1 MSPLARVAP
10 VTEDI
15 LPFLA
20 GALLVV
26 FLFGVW
32 MFWHTHRELR
42 ELRRSTQLMVE
53 ALERQLEAVR
63 AEGRSGQDALRGE
76 VGELSAQVKIDVVEL
91 RAGVA
96 AEVQQLGRE
105 VGRQL
110 HDGMRLIQDAHT
122 TVGERLD
129 RAARVVGEVH
139 GSLGK
144 LGEAIRRVI
153 EVGRDIQG
161 LEQVLRSPK
170 VRGGLGETL
179 LGELLAQMLP
189 REHYAL
195 QHGFRTGERVD
206 AVVRIGERVI
216 PVDAKF
222 PLENFRRFL
231 AEPEEDRRR
240 PFRRAFARDVKA
252 RVDEIAKKYILPDE
266 GTFDFALMYVPA
278 ENVYYEIVVR
288 DDEGEDE
295 PIATYALSRRVVPV
309 SPNSLYAY
317 LQVIVLGLRGLEIEA
332 NARAIQDDLGRLGG
346 DLGRVRDHMGKL
358 GGHLGNAQR
367 QFEDAQRDLDRF
379 EAKLEQV
386 ERKGD
391 RGGWAEVS
399 Q

>member
-1 MSPLARVAP
+1 
-10 VTEDI
+10 VTDDI
-15 LPFLA
+15 LPFLG

-26 FLFGVW
+26 LLLGVW

-42 ELRRSTQLMVE
+42 ELRSSTLPMVE
-53 ALERQLEAVR
+53 ALERQLDAVR
-63 AEGRSGQDALRGE
+63 AEGRSGQNALRGE
-76 VGELSAQVKIDVVEL
+76 VGDLSARVRIALVEL

-96 AEVQQLGRE
+96 AEVQELARQ

-129 RAARVVGEVH
+129 RAARVVGEVQ

-144 LGEAIRRVI
+144 LGEATQRVI

-222 PLENFRRFL
+222 PLENFRRLL

-288 DDEGEDE
+288 GDEGEDE

-317 LQVIVLGLRGLEIEA
+317 LQVIVLGLRGFEIEA
-332 NARAIQDDLGRLGG
+332 HARAIQDDLGRLGG
-346 DLGRVRDHMGKL
+346 DLGRVREHMGKL
-358 GGHLGNAQR
+358 GSHLGNAQK

-379 EAKLEQV
+379 EAKLEEV

-391 RGGWAEVS
+391 RGVRPEARA
-399 Q
+399 